1 MNRRKEM
8 VRKLPS
14 LVCGGP
20 LSVLQVLIED
30 GIFDEAALLVPVIL
44 GLGAS
49 QFALSHL
56 PELVSL

>member
-1 MNRRKEM
+1 M